1 MAAPL
6 FELAQIVQQYSHA
19 YIEKHQPLQF
29 QLRVLNA
36 IAVCRT
42 AALGGHV
49 DACDSCGHV
58 RISYN
63 SCRNRH
69 CPKCQAVKRERWIVA
84 QQQQLLPVP
93 YFHVV
98 FTLPQEIN
106 SYCLGYPAPLYNLL
120 FKTSKDT
127 IETFAADRKHL
138 GAIAGMVS
146 ILHTWGQNLMLHPHI
161 HMIVPAGGFT
171 LCGNWK
177 HTKNKSKYLF
187 PVKAMSIVFKN
198 KFMQGFLALIKEHN
212 MPLLCADDRRKL
224 YAKSWVVYAKQPF
237 GGPEQVIEYLGRY
250 THKVA
255 ISNHRITAI
264 ADGKVSFRYKDYAD
278 SGKQKTMT
286 LEATEFLRRFCLHIL
301 PKGFRKIRHYG
312 FLSNRCRPA
321 FKQKQLLMGVVP
333 GTKQETTWQ
342 IIAQTKLHYD
352 VHQCPCCKKGKM
364 NELLSFDNNGPPAW
378 VVRKVQLQEKG
389 LQKIS

>member
-1 MAAPL
+1 MPTPA
-6 FELAQIVQQYSHA
+6 FEVAQIVQQYGHA
-19 YIEKHQPLQF
+19 YIEKHQPRPF
-29 QLRVLNA
+29 HLRVLND

-42 AALGGHV
+42 AALGGHA

-69 CPKCQAVKRERWIVA
+69 CPKCQSVNRERWIAA
-84 QQQQLLPVP
+84 QQKKLLPVP

-106 SYCLGYPAPLYNLL
+106 VYCMAHPAPLYNLL
-120 FKTSKDT
+120 FRASKAT
-127 IETFAADRKHL
+127 IETFAVDDKHL
-138 GAIAGMVS
+138 GAMPGMVS

-171 LCGNWK
+171 LCGHWK
-177 HTKNKSKYLF
+177 HTKNKGQYLF

-198 KFMQGFLALIKEHN
+198 KLMQGLLILINEHH
-212 MPLLCADDRRKL
+212 MPLLSVDERNNL
-224 YAKSWVVYAKQPF
+224 YSKSWVVYAKQPF
-237 GGPEQVIEYLGRY
+237 GGPEQVIEYLARY
-250 THKVA
+250 SHKVA

-264 ADGKVSFRYKDYAD
+264 TGGKVSFRYKDYAD
-278 SGKQKTMT
+278 GCQQKAMT

-312 FLSNRCRPA
+312 FLSNRCGPA
-321 FKQKQLLMGVVP
+321 FKQQQMQMGVVP
-333 GTKQETTWQ
+333 ATKQETSWQ
-342 IIAQTKLHYD
+342 IIAQTKLQYNA
-352 VHQCPCCKKGKM
+352 HQCPNCKKGKM
-364 NELLSFDNNGPPAW
+364 EEVLSFDNNGPPQW
-378 VVRKVQLQEKG
+378 LINKLQS
-389 LQKIS
+389 QIQ